1 MAAESAVE
9 LRTYVFIDRMQ
20 PQYAAYVGTTVAGDI
35 PVAGMSELYVEVG
48 PGNEIFRVA
57 DVVLK
62 SSQVK
67 PAALVIEREFGM
79 LEIHAVDQAAVH
91 QGGQA
96 VLNYLGVDM
105 SMRLKPKVSSV
116 QVITNVDP
124 YQAQLINKF
133 RKGGLL
139 VPGET
144 LLVME
149 VFPAGYIVLAAN
161 EAEKAAGLKVVEIR
175 NVGRF
180 GRMFLSGCESE
191 VLAGRDAALVAIE
204 SLNGR

>member
-1 MAAESAVE
+1 MAEKGLE

-20 PQYAAYVGTTVAGDI
+20 PQYAAYVGTTVQGDI

-57 DVVLK
+57 DIVLK

-79 LEIHAVDQAAVH
+79 LEIHAADQAAVI

-96 VLNYLGVDM
+96 ILNCLGMDL
-105 SMRLKPKVSSV
+105 SDRLKPKATSV

-149 VFPAGYIVLAAN
+149 VAPAGYIVLAAN

-180 GRMFLSGCESE
+180 GRMFLSGSESE
-191 VLAGRDAALVAIE
+191 VLAGKEAALAAVE
-204 SLNGR
+204 GLSGR

>member
-1 MAAESAVE
+1 MSSESMLE
-9 LRTYVFIDRMQ
+9 LRTYVLIDRMQ

-35 PVAGMSELYVEVG
+35 PVAGMSELYVEIG

-67 PAALVIEREFGM
+67 PAALVVEREFGM
-79 LEIHAVDQAAVH
+79 LEIHAADQAAVQ
-91 QGGQA
+91 QGGRA
-96 VLNYLGVDM
+96 VLDYLGLDLT
-105 SMRLKPKVSSV
+105 MRLKPKVSSV

-161 EAEKAAGLKVVEIR
+161 EAEKAAGLKVVDIR

-180 GRMFLSGCESE
+180 GRLFLSGTESE
-191 VLAGRDAALVAIE
+191 VLAAREAALGALE
-204 SLNGR
+204 NLSGR